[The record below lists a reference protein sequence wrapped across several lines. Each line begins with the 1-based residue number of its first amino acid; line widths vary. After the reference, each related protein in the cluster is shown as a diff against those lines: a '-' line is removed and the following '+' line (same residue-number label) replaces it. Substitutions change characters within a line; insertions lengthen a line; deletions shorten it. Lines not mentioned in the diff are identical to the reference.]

1 MRSRDIYSLI
11 FILLIAGIALS
22 IVFAPEGRW
31 LFNRDVSVRLGLD
44 LRGGI
49 QVLLRAAEPVERS
62 VMQTAAGVI
71 ERRINGLG
79 VAESVVQLSGNDRII
94 VEIPGIDNPEQ
105 AIETLRGTGKL
116 EFIDTKGEFLA
127 PGTIVRTTGSP
138 NPVALRPTATAT
150 GTDTVTGTTT
160 VTGTEEITPTVP
172 EGPIYESITD
182 GKDLDLN
189 SVQPPQIA
197 GQSLTNQFAVPFA
210 FTGESA
216 RRLEQFTAA
225 NIQRPMCI
233 VLDNQVF
240 SCPVV
245 QAALIGG
252 RGEITTSTR
261 QDAEQIYTQL
271 KYGALPVPLQ
281 VESSR
286 TVSASLGQGS
296 VDASIVAGLVGLLTV
311 ALFMILFYRLPG
323 FLATVALLLYTA
335 ISFALYQLIPVTL
348 TLPGIAG
355 FILSIGVAVDANV
368 LIFARLKEELRR
380 GRSLNASIDAAF
392 VEAWPAIRDS
402 SVATLITCTI
412 LFMFGNTFGV
422 SLIKGFALTLGL
434 GIALSLF
441 TAMVVARTFLHMI
454 NPLPFAQNPWLYE
467 LKDAPGMRHVREVT

>member
-1 MRSRDIYSLI
+1 VRSRDIYSLI

-138 NPVALRPTATAT
+138 NPVALRPTA
-150 GTDTVTGTTT
+150 T

-323 FLATVALLLYTA
+323 FLATVALLLYTV

-434 GIALSLF
+434 GILLSLF
-441 TAMVVARTFLHMI
+441 TAMVVTRTFLHVI

-467 LKDAPGMRHVREVT
+467 LRDAPGMRHAREAA

>member
-1 MRSRDIYSLI
+1 VRSRDIYSLI

-138 NPVALRPTATAT
+138 NPVALRPTAT
-150 GTDTVTGTTT
+150 

-189 SVQPPQIA
+189 AVQPPQIA

-323 FLATVALLLYTA
+323 FLATVALLLYTV

-434 GIALSLF
+434 GILLSLF
-441 TAMVVARTFLHMI
+441 TAMVVTRTFLHVI

-467 LKDAPGMRHVREVT
+467 LRDAPGMRHAREAA

>member
-1 MRSRDIYSLI
+1 LI

-138 NPVALRPTATAT
+138 NPVALRPTAT
-150 GTDTVTGTTT
+150 

-189 SVQPPQIA
+189 AVQPPQIA

-323 FLATVALLLYTA
+323 FLATVALLLYTV

-368 LIFARLKEELRR
+368 LIFARLKEELRH

-434 GIALSLF
+434 GILLSLF
-441 TAMVVARTFLHMI
+441 TAMVVTRTFLHVI

-467 LKDAPGMRHVREVT
+467 LKDAPGMRHAREAA

>member
-1 MRSRDIYSLI
+1 VRSRDIYSLI
-11 FILLIAGIALS
+11 FILLVAGIALS

-71 ERRINGLG
+71 ERRINALG

-138 NPVALRPTATAT
+138 NPIALRPTA
-150 GTDTVTGTTT
+150 T
-160 VTGTEEITPTVP
+160 VTGTEEITSTVS

-182 GKDLDLN
+182 GKDLDLS

-197 GQSLTNQFAVPFA
+197 SQSLTNQFAVPFA

-240 SCPVV
+240 SCPVI

-252 RGEITTSTR
+252 RGEITTNTR

-296 VDASIVAGLVGLLTV
+296 VDASIIAGLVGLLTV

-323 FLATVALLLYTA
+323 FLATVALLLYTV

-434 GIALSLF
+434 GILLSLF
-441 TAMVVARTFLHMI
+441 TAMVVTRTFLHVI

-467 LKDAPGMRHVREVT
+467 LKDAPGMRHARETA

>member
-11 FILLIAGIALS
+11 FVLLIAGIAIS

-62 VMQTAAGVI
+62 MMQTAAGVI

-79 VAESVVQLSGNDRII
+79 VAESVVQLSGSDRII

-138 NPVALRPTATAT
+138 NPVALRPTA
-150 GTDTVTGTTT
+150 T

-216 RRLEQFTAA
+216 RRLEQFTTA

-245 QAALIGG
+245 QAALVGG

-323 FLATVALLLYTA
+323 FLATVALLLYTV

-434 GIALSLF
+434 GILLSLF
-441 TAMVVARTFLHMI
+441 TAMVVTRTLLHVI

-467 LKDAPGMRHVREVT
+467 LKDAPGMRHAREAA

>member
-31 LFNRDVSVRLGLD
+31 LFNRNVSVRLGLD

-138 NPVALRPTATAT
+138 NPVALRPTAT
-150 GTDTVTGTTT
+150 

-189 SVQPPQIA
+189 AVQPPQIA

-323 FLATVALLLYTA
+323 FLATVALLLYTV

-368 LIFARLKEELRR
+368 LIFARLKEELRH

-434 GIALSLF
+434 GILLSLF
-441 TAMVVARTFLHMI
+441 TAMVVTRTFLHVI

-467 LKDAPGMRHVREVT
+467 LRDAPGMRHAREAA

>member
-1 MRSRDIYSLI
+1 VRSRDIYSLI
-11 FILLIAGIALS
+11 FILLVAGIALS

-71 ERRINGLG
+71 ERRINALG

-138 NPVALRPTATAT
+138 NPIALRPTA
-150 GTDTVTGTTT
+150 T
-160 VTGTEEITPTVP
+160 VTGTEEITSTVS

-182 GKDLDLN
+182 GKDLDLS

-197 GQSLTNQFAVPFA
+197 SQSLTNQFAVPFA

-323 FLATVALLLYTA
+323 FLATVALLLYTV

-434 GIALSLF
+434 GILLSLF
-441 TAMVVARTFLHMI
+441 TAMVVTRTFLHVI

-467 LKDAPGMRHVREVT
+467 LKDAPGMRHAREAA

>member
-1 MRSRDIYSLI
+1 VRSRDIYSLI
-11 FILLIAGIALS
+11 FVLLIAGIALS

-138 NPVALRPTATAT
+138 NPVALRPTAT
-150 GTDTVTGTTT
+150 

-189 SVQPPQIA
+189 AVQPPQIA

-323 FLATVALLLYTA
+323 FLATVALLLYTV

-368 LIFARLKEELRR
+368 LIFARLKEELRH

-434 GIALSLF
+434 GILLSLF
-441 TAMVVARTFLHMI
+441 TAMVVTRTFLHVI

-467 LKDAPGMRHVREVT
+467 LRDAPGMRHAREAA

>member
-1 MRSRDIYSLI
+1 VRSRDIYSLI
-11 FILLIAGIALS
+11 FVLLIAGIALS

-138 NPVALRPTATAT
+138 NPVALRPTAT
-150 GTDTVTGTTT
+150 

-189 SVQPPQIA
+189 AVQPPQIA

-323 FLATVALLLYTA
+323 FLATVALLLYTV

-434 GIALSLF
+434 GILLSLF
-441 TAMVVARTFLHMI
+441 TAMVVTRTFLHVI

-467 LKDAPGMRHVREVT
+467 LKDAPGMRHAREAA

>member
-1 MRSRDIYSLI
+1 VRSRDIYSLI

-49 QVLLRAAEPVERS
+49 QVLLRTAEPVERS

-138 NPVALRPTATAT
+138 NPVALRPTA
-150 GTDTVTGTTT
+150 T

-323 FLATVALLLYTA
+323 FLATVALLLYTV

-368 LIFARLKEELRR
+368 LIFARLKEELRH

-434 GIALSLF
+434 GILLLMGVPSPA
-441 TAMVVARTFLHMI
+441 
-454 NPLPFAQNPWLYE
+454 PWC
-467 LKDAPGMRHVREVT
+467 APVR

>member
-1 MRSRDIYSLI
+1 VRSRDIYSLI

-31 LFNRDVSVRLGLD
+31 LFNRDVSARLGLD

-138 NPVALRPTATAT
+138 NPVALRPTAT
-150 GTDTVTGTTT
+150 

-189 SVQPPQIA
+189 AVQPPQIA

-323 FLATVALLLYTA
+323 FLATVALLLYTV

-434 GIALSLF
+434 GILLSLF
-441 TAMVVARTFLHMI
+441 TAMVVTRTFLHVI

-467 LKDAPGMRHVREVT
+467 LRDAPGMRHAREAA

>member
-138 NPVALRPTATAT
+138 NPVALRPTAT
-150 GTDTVTGTTT
+150 

-189 SVQPPQIA
+189 AVQPPQIA

-323 FLATVALLLYTA
+323 FLATVALLLYTV

-368 LIFARLKEELRR
+368 LIFARLKEELRH

-434 GIALSLF
+434 GILLSLF
-441 TAMVVARTFLHMI
+441 TAMVVTRTFLHVI

-467 LKDAPGMRHVREVT
+467 LKDAPGMRHAREAA

>member
-11 FILLIAGIALS
+11 FILLVAGIALS

-71 ERRINGLG
+71 ERRINALG

-138 NPVALRPTATAT
+138 NPIALRPTA
-150 GTDTVTGTTT
+150 T
-160 VTGTEEITPTVP
+160 VTGTEEITSTVS

-182 GKDLDLN
+182 GKDLDLS

-197 GQSLTNQFAVPFA
+197 SQSLTNQFAVPFA

-240 SCPVV
+240 SCPVI

-252 RGEITTSTR
+252 RGEITTNTR

-323 FLATVALLLYTA
+323 FLATVALLLYTV

-434 GIALSLF
+434 GILLSLF
-441 TAMVVARTFLHMI
+441 TAMVVTRTFLHVI

-467 LKDAPGMRHVREVT
+467 LKDAPGMRHARETA

>member
-1 MRSRDIYSLI
+1 VRSRDIYSLI
-11 FILLIAGIALS
+11 FILLVAGIALS

-71 ERRINGLG
+71 ERRINALG

-138 NPVALRPTATAT
+138 NPIALRPTA
-150 GTDTVTGTTT
+150 T
-160 VTGTEEITPTVP
+160 VTGTEEITSTVS

-182 GKDLDLN
+182 GKDLDLS

-197 GQSLTNQFAVPFA
+197 SQSLTNQFAVPFA

-240 SCPVV
+240 SCPVI

-252 RGEITTSTR
+252 RGEITTNTR

-323 FLATVALLLYTA
+323 FLATVALLLYTV

-434 GIALSLF
+434 GILLSLF
-441 TAMVVARTFLHMI
+441 TAMVVTRTFLHVI

-467 LKDAPGMRHVREVT
+467 LKDAPGMRHARETA

>member
-1 MRSRDIYSLI
+1 MRSRDIYLFI
-11 FILLIAGIALS
+11 FILIIAGVALS

-31 LFNRDVSVRLGLD
+31 LFNRNVSIRLGLD
-44 LRGGI
+44 LRGGT
-49 QVLLRAAEPVERS
+49 QVLLRAAEPVDRS

-71 ERRINGLG
+71 ERRINALG
-79 VAESVVQLSGNDRII
+79 VAELVVQLSGNDRII

-138 NPVALRPTATAT
+138 NPITPRPTA
-150 GTDTVTGTTT
+150 T
-160 VTGTEEITPTVP
+160 VTGTETITSTETISPTVP

-189 SVQPPQIA
+189 SVQPPQLR
-197 GQSLTNQFAVPFA
+197 GQSLQNQFAVPFA
-210 FTGESA
+210 FTGELA

-233 VLDNQVF
+233 VLDNRVF
-240 SCPVV
+240 SCPVIE
-245 QAALIGG
+245 AALVGG

-296 VDASIVAGLVGLLTV
+296 VDASIVAGVVGLVTV
-311 ALFMILFYRLPG
+311 ALFMILYYRLPG
-323 FLATVALLLYTA
+323 VLATVALLLYTL

-392 VEAWPAIRDS
+392 VEAWPAIRDFEHGD
-402 SVATLITCTI
+402 VDY
-412 LFMFGNTFGV
+412 V
-422 SLIKGFALTLGL
+422 HYP
-434 GIALSLF
+434 
-441 TAMVVARTFLHMI
+441 V
-454 NPLPFAQNPWLYE
+454 
-467 LKDAPGMRHVREVT
+467 HVRQYLWSQPDQRVCPDPRNGYSA

>member
-11 FILLIAGIALS
+11 FILLVAGIALS

-71 ERRINGLG
+71 ERRINALG

-138 NPVALRPTATAT
+138 NPIALRPTA
-150 GTDTVTGTTT
+150 T
-160 VTGTEEITPTVP
+160 VTGTEEITSTVS

-182 GKDLDLN
+182 GKDLDLS

-197 GQSLTNQFAVPFA
+197 SQSLTNQFAVPFA

-240 SCPVV
+240 SCPVI

-252 RGEITTSTR
+252 RGEITTNTR

-296 VDASIVAGLVGLLTV
+296 VDASIIAGLVGLLTV

-323 FLATVALLLYTA
+323 FLATVALLLYTV

-434 GIALSLF
+434 GILLSLF
-441 TAMVVARTFLHMI
+441 TAMVVTRTFLHVI

-467 LKDAPGMRHVREVT
+467 LKDAPGMRHARETA

>member
-138 NPVALRPTATAT
+138 NPVALRPTAT
-150 GTDTVTGTTT
+150 

-189 SVQPPQIA
+189 AVQPPQIA

-323 FLATVALLLYTA
+323 FLATVALLLYTV

-434 GIALSLF
+434 GILLSLF
-441 TAMVVARTFLHMI
+441 TAMVVTRTFLHVI

-467 LKDAPGMRHVREVT
+467 LRDAPGMRHAREAA

>member
-138 NPVALRPTATAT
+138 NPVALRPTAT
-150 GTDTVTGTTT
+150 
-160 VTGTEEITPTVP
+160 VTGTEEITPTVA

-245 QAALIGG
+245 QAALVGG

-296 VDASIVAGLVGLLTV
+296 VNASIVAGLVGLLTV

-323 FLATVALLLYTA
+323 FLATVALLLYTV

-434 GIALSLF
+434 GILLSLF
-441 TAMVVARTFLHMI
+441 TAMIVTRTFLHVI

-467 LKDAPGMRHVREVT
+467 LKDAPGMRHAREAA

>member
-1 MRSRDIYSLI
+1 VRSRDIYSLI

-138 NPVALRPTATAT
+138 NPVALRPTAT
-150 GTDTVTGTTT
+150 

-189 SVQPPQIA
+189 AVQPPQIA

-323 FLATVALLLYTA
+323 FLATVALLLYTV

-368 LIFARLKEELRR
+368 LIFARLKEELRH

-434 GIALSLF
+434 GILLSLF
-441 TAMVVARTFLHMI
+441 TAMVVTRTFLHVI
-454 NPLPFAQNPWLYE
+454 NPLPFVQNPWLYE
-467 LKDAPGMRHVREVT
+467 LKDAPGMRHAREAA

>member
-1 MRSRDIYSLI
+1 MRSRDIY
-11 FILLIAGIALS
+11 FFVFVVLLTGIALS
-22 IVFAPEGRW
+22 IIFAPGGRW
-31 LFNRDVSVRLGLD
+31 LFDRDVAIRLGLD
-44 LRGGI
+44 LRGGT

-71 ERRINGLG
+71 ERRVNGLG
-79 VAESVVQLSGNDRII
+79 VAESVVQLSGTDRVI
-94 VEIPGIDNPEQ
+94 VEIPGIANPEQ

-116 EFIDTKGEFLA
+116 EFIDTNGEFLTA
-127 PGTIVRTTGSP
+127 GTIVRTTGSP
-138 NPVALRPTATAT
+138 NPVALLPTATAPL
-150 GTDTVTGTTT
+150 
-160 VTGTEEITPTVP
+160 TGTEPTATQP
-172 EGPIYESITD
+172 ISPTAATGPIYQSITD

-189 SVQPPQIA
+189 AVQPPQIS
-197 GQSLTNQFAVPFA
+197 GQSISNQFAVSFA

-216 RRLEQFTAA
+216 SRLEQFTAA

-240 SCPVV
+240 SCPVI

-286 TVSASLGQGS
+286 TVSASLGQNS
-296 VDASIVAGLVGLLTV
+296 VDASIVAGIVGLTTV

-323 FLATVALLLYTA
+323 VLATLALLIYTA
-335 ISFALYQLIPVTL
+335 ISFALYQLIPITL

-355 FILSIGVAVDANV
+355 FILSIGLAVDANV
-368 LIFARLKEELRR
+368 LIFARLKEELRK
-380 GRSLNASIDAAF
+380 GKSLRVAIESGFD
-392 VEAWPAIRDS
+392 EAWPAIRDS
-402 SVATLITCTI
+402 SVATLITSTI

-434 GIALSLF
+434 GILLNLF
-441 TAMVVARTFLHMI
+441 TAVVVTRTFLHLVS
-454 NPLPFAQNPWLYE
+454 PLPFAQNPWLYE
-467 LKDAPGMRHVREVT
+467 LKDAPGMRYVRETA

>member
-138 NPVALRPTATAT
+138 NPVALRPTAT
-150 GTDTVTGTTT
+150 

-189 SVQPPQIA
+189 AVQPPQIA

-323 FLATVALLLYTA
+323 FLATVALLLYTV

-368 LIFARLKEELRR
+368 LIFARLKEELRH

-392 VEAWPAIRDS
+392 VEAWPASRYS
-402 SVATLITCTI
+402 SVATLFTCTI

-434 GIALSLF
+434 GILLSLF
-441 TAMVVARTFLHMI
+441 TAMVVTRTFLHVI

-467 LKDAPGMRHVREVT
+467 LKDAPGMRHAREAA

>member
-71 ERRINGLG
+71 ERRINALG

-138 NPVALRPTATAT
+138 NPIALRPTA
-150 GTDTVTGTTT
+150 T
-160 VTGTEEITPTVP
+160 VTGTEEITSTVS

-182 GKDLDLN
+182 GKDLDLS

-197 GQSLTNQFAVPFA
+197 SQSLTNQFAVPFA

-240 SCPVV
+240 SCPVI

-252 RGEITTSTR
+252 RGEITTNTR

-323 FLATVALLLYTA
+323 FLATVALLLYTV

-434 GIALSLF
+434 GILLSLF
-441 TAMVVARTFLHMI
+441 TAMVVTRTFLHVI

-467 LKDAPGMRHVREVT
+467 LKDAPGMRHARETA

>member
-1 MRSRDIYSLI
+1 VRSRDIYSLI

-138 NPVALRPTATAT
+138 NPVALRPTA
-150 GTDTVTGTTT
+150 T

-323 FLATVALLLYTA
+323 FLATVALLLYTV

-380 GRSLNASIDAAF
+380 GRSLNASIDSAF

-434 GIALSLF
+434 GILLSLF
-441 TAMVVARTFLHMI
+441 TAMVVTRTFLHVI

-467 LKDAPGMRHVREVT
+467 LKDAPGMRHAREAA

>member
-1 MRSRDIYSLI
+1 MRSRDIY
-11 FILLIAGIALS
+11 FFVFVVLLTGIALS
-22 IVFAPEGRW
+22 IIFAPGGRW
-31 LFNRDVSVRLGLD
+31 LFDRDVAIRLGLD
-44 LRGGI
+44 LRGGT

-71 ERRINGLG
+71 ERRVNGLG
-79 VAESVVQLSGNDRII
+79 VAESVVQLSGTDRVI
-94 VEIPGIDNPEQ
+94 VEIPGIANPEQ

-116 EFIDTKGEFLA
+116 EFIDTNGEFLTA
-127 PGTIVRTTGSP
+127 GTIVRTTGSP
-138 NPVALRPTATAT
+138 NPVALLPTATAPL
-150 GTDTVTGTTT
+150 
-160 VTGTEEITPTVP
+160 TGTEPTATQP
-172 EGPIYESITD
+172 ISPTAATGPIYQSITD

-189 SVQPPQIA
+189 AVQPPQIS
-197 GQSLTNQFAVPFA
+197 GQSISNQFAVSFA

-216 RRLEQFTAA
+216 SRLEQFTAA

-240 SCPVV
+240 SCPVI

-286 TVSASLGQGS
+286 TVSASLGQNS
-296 VDASIVAGLVGLLTV
+296 VDASIVAGIVGLTTV

-323 FLATVALLLYTA
+323 VLATLALLIYTA
-335 ISFALYQLIPVTL
+335 ISFALYQLIPITL

-355 FILSIGVAVDANV
+355 FILSIGLAVDANV
-368 LIFARLKEELRR
+368 LIFARLKEELRK
-380 GRSLNASIDAAF
+380 GKSLRVAIESGFD
-392 VEAWPAIRDS
+392 EAWPAIRDS
-402 SVATLITCTI
+402 SVATLITSTI

-434 GIALSLF
+434 GILLNLF
-441 TAMVVARTFLHMI
+441 TAVVVTRTFLHLVS
-454 NPLPFAQNPWLYE
+454 PLPFAQNPWLYE
-467 LKDAPGMRHVREVT
+467 LKDAPGMRYARETA

>member
-1 MRSRDIYSLI
+1 VRSRDIYSLI

-31 LFNRDVSVRLGLD
+31 LFNRDVSARLGLD

-138 NPVALRPTATAT
+138 NPVALRPTAT
-150 GTDTVTGTTT
+150 

-189 SVQPPQIA
+189 AVQPPQIA

-323 FLATVALLLYTA
+323 FLATVALLLYTV

-434 GIALSLF
+434 GILLSLF
-441 TAMVVARTFLHMI
+441 TAMVVTRTFLHVI

-467 LKDAPGMRHVREVT
+467 LKDAPGMRHAREAA

>member
-1 MRSRDIYSLI
+1 VRSRDIYSLI
-11 FILLIAGIALS
+11 FVLLIAGIALS

-138 NPVALRPTATAT
+138 NPVALRPTAT
-150 GTDTVTGTTT
+150 

-189 SVQPPQIA
+189 AVQPPQIA

-323 FLATVALLLYTA
+323 FLATVALLLYTV

-368 LIFARLKEELRR
+368 LIFARLKEELRH

-434 GIALSLF
+434 GILLSLF
-441 TAMVVARTFLHMI
+441 TAMVVTRTFLHVI

-467 LKDAPGMRHVREVT
+467 LKDAPGMRHAREAA

>member
-138 NPVALRPTATAT
+138 NPVALRPTAT
-150 GTDTVTGTTT
+150 

-189 SVQPPQIA
+189 AVQPPQIA

-271 KYGALPVPLQ
+271 KYGAMPVPLQ

-323 FLATVALLLYTA
+323 FLATVALLLYTV

-434 GIALSLF
+434 GILLSLF
-441 TAMVVARTFLHMI
+441 TAMVVTRTFLHVI

-467 LKDAPGMRHVREVT
+467 LRDAPGMRHAREAA

>member
-1 MRSRDIYSLI
+1 MRNRDIYSLI
-11 FILLIAGIALS
+11 FILLITGIALS

-31 LFNRDVSVRLGLD
+31 LFNRDVSIRLGLD
-44 LRGGI
+44 LRGGT

-94 VEIPGIDNPEQ
+94 VEIPGVANPEQ

-116 EFIDTKGEFLA
+116 EFIDTRGEFLA

-138 NPVALRPTATAT
+138 NPIALRPAT
-150 GTDTVTGTTT
+150 G
-160 VTGTEEITPTVP
+160 EITSTETVSPTVP

-189 SVQPPQIA
+189 AVQPPQVA
-197 GQSLTNQFAVPFA
+197 GQSLQNQFAVPFA

-240 SCPVV
+240 SCPIV
-245 QAALIGG
+245 QAALVGG

-271 KYGALPVPLQ
+271 KFGALPVPLQ

-296 VDASIVAGLVGLLTV
+296 VDASIVAGVVGLVTV
-311 ALFMILFYRLPG
+311 ALFMMLFYRLPG
-323 FLATVALLLYTA
+323 VLATVTLLLYTL

-368 LIFARLKEELRR
+368 LIFARLKEELRH
-380 GRSLNASIDAAF
+380 GKSLSTAIDAAF

-434 GIALSLF
+434 GILLSLF
-441 TAMVVARTFLHMI
+441 TSMVVTRTFLHSI
-454 NPLPFAQNPWLYE
+454 NSLPFAQNPWLYE
-467 LKDAPGMRHVREVT
+467 LKDAPGMRHARETA